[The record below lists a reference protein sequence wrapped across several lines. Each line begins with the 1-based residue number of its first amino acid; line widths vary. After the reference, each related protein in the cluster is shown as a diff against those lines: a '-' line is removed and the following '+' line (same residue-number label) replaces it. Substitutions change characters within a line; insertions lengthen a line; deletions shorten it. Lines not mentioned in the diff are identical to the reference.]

1 MKLHKPPYNFIT
13 VEGNIG
19 SGKTTLAKMLAKDLG
34 AKMLL
39 EQFEDNPFLPDF
51 YKNQERFALHLELSF
66 LAERYTHIKETF
78 KSFDL
83 FTQLFV
89 SDYMFQKCAIFAK
102 STLKPDEYDLF
113 SKLYSIISPILP
125 SPDIILY
132 LYSNTEKLQKQI
144 KKRGRDYEQD
154 IPNEYLEKI
163 QKSYF
168 RHFKQL
174 RHKPILVIDT
184 ENVDFVKNKKDYQKI
199 RQLLFNPF
207 PKGIS
212 QIKFE

>member
-1 MKLHKPPYNFIT
+1 MTFTKPPYNFIT

-19 SGKTTLAKMLAKDLG
+19 SGKTTLAKMLAKDFN
-34 AKMLL
+34 AKVLL

-51 YKNQERFALHLELSF
+51 YKNQQRFALHVELSF

-102 STLKPDEYDLF
+102 STLKPDEYELF

-132 LYSNTEKLQKQI
+132 LYSGTEKLQNQI
-144 KKRGRDYEQD
+144 KKRGRDYEQS
-154 IPNEYLEKI
+154 IPNAYLEKI

-168 RHFKQL
+168 KHFKQI
-174 RHKPILVIDT
+174 RNKPILVIDM
-184 ENVDFVKNKKDYQKI
+184 EKLDFVQNQSDYQKI
-199 RQLLFNPF
+199 KQLLFKPF
-207 PKGIS
+207 QKGINY
-212 QIKFE
+212 INLE